1 MALEWMVMGSAAAIE
16 AVFLLLLTL
25 PLPNS
30 LARNVVKLMK
40 AALRPLM
47 AVIPFALFQL
57 LDVYWKYEHRI
68 TCSGESCTTLERD
81 RFEKSTYK
89 GQRNGLIALCAAF
102 LYWMIYRYV
111 YYSEELAR
119 LEFLRCESGS
129 INVKVV
135 DK

>member
-16 AVFLLLLTL
+16 AAFLLLLTL
-25 PLPNS
+25 PLPKP

-40 AALRPLM
+40 AVLRPLM

-68 TCSGESCTTLERD
+68 SCSGESCTTLERD

-89 GQRNGLIALCAAF
+89 GQRNGLIALCAGF
-102 LYWMIYRYV
+102 LYWMIFRYV
-111 YYSEELAR
+111 YYSEEMTR
-119 LEFLRCESGS
+119 LEEQVNNRSKKE
-129 INVKVV
+129 
-135 DK
+135 